1 MQKVLPKELGARG
14 AEGPALAVLRKGVLE
29 YMEGLDLR
37 KQLKHLYQ
45 PSARKVE
52 VVDVP
57 ALKFAL
63 VDGAIEPECAPG
75 SSPAFQQAIE
85 ALYGISLRADSW

>member
-1 MQKVLPKELGARG
+1 MLL
-14 AEGPALAVLRKGVLE
+14 KGVLSCTE
-29 YMEGLDLR
+29 RLGLR

-75 SSPAFQQAIE
+75 SSPASQQAVE

>member
-1 MQKVLPKELGARG
+1 
-14 AEGPALAVLRKGVLE
+14 
-29 YMEGLDLR
+29 
-37 KQLKHLYQ
+37 
-45 PSARKVE
+45 VE

>member
-1 MQKVLPKELGARG
+1 MLLKVVPSR
-14 AEGPALAVLRKGVLE
+14 
-29 YMEGLDLR
+29 MERLDLR

-85 ALYGISLRADSW
+85 ALYGIALRADSW

>member
-1 MQKVLPKELGARG
+1 MLLKRVPSR
-14 AEGPALAVLRKGVLE
+14 
-29 YMEGLDLR
+29 MERLDLR